1 MKTYRSGRAVRHARS
16 GKPIIYNSNDMKRTK
31 IIATISDRRCEVGFL
46 KELYE
51 SGMNVVRLNTAHQT
65 LDEAMKIVSN
75 VRTVSNKIALLI
87 DTKGPEVRTR
97 DLARPLHIEKGD
109 TVYMTGDPAVE
120 GEKIIHVSYAH
131 FVQDVNVGDRVLIDD
146 GDVELVVTGK
156 QQDRLSLRA
165 SNPGEIKDKKSVNAP
180 GVNMH
185 LESLSDKDR
194 KFIDFA
200 IKNGLDF
207 IAHSFVRNK
216 EDVIGIQ
223 NILDASH
230 SKIKII
236 AKIENQEGVDH
247 IDEILD
253 HVYGVMVARGDLAIE
268 IDAEKIP
275 RIQRMIVNKCIE
287 SKKPVIIATQML
299 HTMIDHPRPTRA
311 EVSDIANAVFSGTD
325 AIMLSGETAYGDY
338 PVEAVRVMSRVA
350 EANESTLPPDASRN
364 LVRINNENTA
374 ALARVAVRMTTILP
388 VKAIVV
394 DTNSGRTARYLAAFR
409 GSLPVYARCYE
420 ERVIR
425 ELALSYGIIPYF
437 SVKPTSRDEFM
448 RDIPQV
454 LLRNGYRPEDQILVI
469 GGSFGHVRGASFLEV
484 CKISDIK

>member
-1 MKTYRSGRAVRHARS
+1 
-16 GKPIIYNSNDMKRTK
+16 MKRTK
-31 IIATISDRRCEVGFL
+31 IVATISDKRCDIDFL

-51 SGMNVVRLNTAHQT
+51 AGVNVVRLNTAHQT
-65 LDEAMKIVSN
+65 LDEAMKVVNN
-75 VRTVSNKIALLI
+75 VRAVSDNLSLLI
-87 DTKGPEVRTR
+87 DTKGPEVRTTGIGT
-97 DLARPLHIEKGD
+97 PLRVEKGE
-109 TVYMTGDPAVE
+109 TVYMSGDMDTTGD
-120 GEKIIHVSYAH
+120 KMIHVSYGN
-131 FVQDVNVGDRVLIDD
+131 FVQDVQVGAKVLIDD
-146 GDVELVVTGK
+146 GDVEFVVKEKT
-156 QQDRLSLRA
+156 QDRLVLVA
-165 SNPGEIKDKKSVNAP
+165 SNPGEIKNKKSVNVP
-180 GVNMH
+180 GACMH

-194 KFIDFA
+194 IFIDFA
-200 IKNGLDF
+200 IKNKLDF

-216 EDVIGIQ
+216 EDVLQIQ
-223 NILDASH
+223 QILDEH
-230 SKIKII
+230 NSKIKII

-275 RIQRMIVNKCIE
+275 RIQRLIVNKCIE

-338 PVEAVRVMSRVA
+338 PLEAVRVMAKVA
-350 EANESTLPPDASRN
+350 EANELTAPPDANRN
-364 LVRINNENTA
+364 LVRINNEITA
-374 ALARVAVRMTTILP
+374 ALARVAVRMTTMLP

-394 DTNSGRTARYLAAFR
+394 DTMSGRTARYLSAFR
-409 GSLPVYARCYE
+409 GGQPVYARCYDKQ
-420 ERVIR
+420 VMR
-425 ELALSYGIIPYF
+425 ELSLSYGVEAYF
-437 SVKPTSRDEFM
+437 SVKPSSLDELM
-448 RDIPQV
+448 RDIPKV
-454 LLRNGYRPEDQILVI
+454 LLERGHNPEDQILVI

>member
-1 MKTYRSGRAVRHARS
+1 
-16 GKPIIYNSNDMKRTK
+16 MKRTK
-31 IIATISDRRCEVGFL
+31 IVATISDKRCEIGFL
-46 KELYE
+46 RELYE

-65 LDEAMKIVSN
+65 LDEAMKVVRN
-75 VRTVSNKIALLI
+75 VRAVSDQIALLI
-87 DTKGPEVRTR
+87 DTKGPEVRTCDIVVPVR
-97 DLARPLHIEKGD
+97 VEKGEIIF
-109 TVYMTGDPAVE
+109 MTGDRTLVA
-120 GEKIIHVSYAH
+120 EKLIHVSYEH
-131 FVQDVNVGDRVLIDD
+131 FVRDVQIGDKILVDD
-146 GDVELVVTGK
+146 GDVELIVRDK
-156 QQDRLSLRA
+156 KENCLELEA
-165 SNPGEIKDKKSVNAP
+165 SNPGEIKDKKSINVP

-194 KFIDFA
+194 KFIQFA
-200 IKNGLDF
+200 MDNKLDF

-216 EDVIGIQ
+216 QDVMEIQ
-223 NILDASH
+223 QILDEQH
-230 SKIKII
+230 SNIKII
-236 AKIENQEGVDH
+236 AKIENQEGVNH

-275 RIQRMIVNKCIE
+275 LIQRYIVNKCIE

-338 PVEAVRVMSRVA
+338 PLEAVKVMSRVA
-350 EANESTLPPDASRN
+350 EANESILPPDANRN
-364 LVRINNENTA
+364 LVRINNEITA
-374 ALARVAVRMTTILP
+374 ALARVAVRMTTMLP
-388 VKAIVV
+388 IKAIVV
-394 DTNSGRTARYLAAFR
+394 DTNSGRTARYLSAFR
-409 GSLPVYARCYE
+409 GGLPVYARCYDE
-420 ERVIR
+420 HVMR
-425 ELALSYGIIPYF
+425 ELALSFGVRPYF
-437 SVKPTSRDEFM
+437 SVKPHSRDEFM

-454 LLRNGYRPEDQILVI
+454 LLQNGYQPEDQILVI